1 MSYIEEKTMD
11 EKTELEESIEKER
24 TIGLKDREMDE
35 LKERVK
41 ELNCFYAISEIVN
54 DEDLSINEALQKIVE
69 TLPPSWQHEDI
80 ACARISVN
88 GDEFKTEN
96 YEDMEWKQQSVIEIE
111 GEIIGTLEVC
121 YLEERPE
128 MDEGPFLI
136 EERRLIN
143 AISELLGRFVE
154 ERRVREELSIKEDG
168 VKGKIEKQDWEVIIE
183 LLMKTDPRTLLR
195 MTRKM
200 VYHLYRHENEKINTL
215 LNNVCPISKD
225 SSIPEWCGIN
235 MPNPKQD
242 LDSLKKVQKDVFEIA
257 RESLEPREISNLF
270 HTWLKEDNARPLLLA
285 SQKKG
290 ISLVDIT
297 DELNRFFEKADA
309 ETYLA
314 PEDEMSIRSA
324 LIQRFFTDRLEY
336 INVAKRY
343 IEVKD
348 FVPLLKNVVGPA
360 QGTGKL
366 GGKTSGLFLA
376 KKILEKEMEI
386 DDKLA
391 NIKFP
396 KSWYLTSD
404 GILDLIHYNDL
415 DEVIHIKYLDPKE
428 IRQEQPF
435 LEQIMKN
442 AIFTS
447 EIVEGLKRIL
457 RDVGDKPII
466 VRSSSLLEDNYGAA
480 FSGKYKSLFL
490 SNTGDRET
498 QLNALMDAI
507 AEVYASTFGPDPIE
521 YRRERGM
528 LDFREEMGVLIQE
541 VVGKRV
547 GPYYMP
553 AYAGVAFSNNEFRWS
568 PRIKRDDGIVRL
580 VPGLGTRAVD
590 RVSNDYPILVS
601 PNRPELRVNTMIE
614 ERIKY
619 SPMFMDVINLES
631 GAIETVNAVDVF
643 RKYGHEY
650 PELDKIVSVYEDDNL
665 KQPTGIMLD
674 PKKDDLIITFEK
686 LFERGNF
693 LSLMKKILNTLER
706 EIGTPV
712 DVEFA
717 CDGDNLYVLQ
727 CRPQSQSQVIER
739 KPVPMDIKKNKKL
752 FSAHKYITTGHLD
765 NIKYIVYVKPE
776 AYGEIES
783 KDRMRKVARVV
794 SELNSELPNRRFILL
809 GPGRWGSRG
818 DIKLGV
824 PVKYR
829 DINNTSLLVEIAK
842 EKGDYLPELSF
853 GTHFFQDLV
862 EADIKYIPLYPDEP
876 NNIFN
881 EELLEI
887 PENKLKEVVP
897 KYEYL
902 EDVVKVI
909 DVEDI
914 SSGGTLSVVMD
925 GEANE
930 ALAYLRSPDH
940 WEWRMQM
947 VKKMAKKMD
956 STLYGV
962 KDLYLVGSTKEATA
976 GPRSDIDLI
985 VHFVGSQEQKDK
997 LENWFNTWDNKLVE
1011 ENRKRTGEEMDSI
1024 LDVHYVTDEDIENNS
1039 SWAAHINSRYR
1050 AATKIPLDQ

>member
-1 MSYIEEKTMD
+1 MD

>member
-1 MSYIEEKTMD
+1 MD
-11 EKTELEESIEKER
+11 ERTEQEDSIEKER
-24 TIGLKDREMDE
+24 SIGLKDKEMDE

-54 DEDLSINEALQKIVE
+54 DEDLSLDEALQMIVE
-69 TLPPSWQHEDI
+69 TLPHSWQHEDT
-80 ACARISVN
+80 ACAKISVN

-96 YEDMEWKQQSVIEIE
+96 YEDTEWKQQSVIEIE
-111 GEIIGTLEVC
+111 GKIIGSLEVC
-121 YLEERPE
+121 YLEKRPD

-154 ERRVREELSIKEDG
+154 ERRVREELSIKEKS
-168 VKGKIEKQDWEVIIE
+168 VKGKAGKQDWEVIIE

-200 VYHLYRHENEKINTL
+200 VYHLYRHENEKINAL

-225 SSIPEWCGIN
+225 SSVPEWCGIN

-242 LDSLKKVQKDVFEIA
+242 LDSLKKIQRDVFEIA
-257 RESLEPREISNLF
+257 RESLEPQEISELF
-270 HTWLKEDNARPLLLA
+270 HMWLKEDNARPLLLA

-290 ISLVDIT
+290 IPLVDIT
-297 DELNRFFEKADA
+297 DELNRFFEKADKKI
-309 ETYLA
+309 YLA
-314 PEDEMSIRSA
+314 PEDELSIRSA

-336 INVAKRY
+336 INVAKKY

-348 FVPLLKNVVGPA
+348 FVPLLKKVVGPA

-386 DDKLA
+386 DEELR
-391 NIKFP
+391 NIRFP

-404 GILDLIHYNDL
+404 TILDLIHYNDL

-442 AIFTS
+442 AVFTT

-457 RDVGDKPII
+457 RDIGDKPVI

-490 SNTGDRET
+490 SNTGDQET
-498 QLNALMDAI
+498 RLNALMDAI

-541 VVGKRV
+541 VVGKKV

-568 PRIKRDDGIVRL
+568 PRIKREDGIIRL

-590 RVSNDYPILVS
+590 RVSNDYPILIS

-619 SPMFMDVINLES
+619 SPIYMDAINLES
-631 GAIETVNAVDVF
+631 GAIETVDAIEIF
-643 RKYGHEY
+643 RRYGDQY
-650 PELDKIVSVYEDDNL
+650 PELDKIVSVYEDNNL
-665 KQPTGIMLD
+665 KQPTGVLLD
-674 PKKDDLIITFEK
+674 PKKDDLIITFDK
-686 LFERGNF
+686 LFERDSF
-693 LSLMKKILNTLER
+693 LPVMKKILNTLER

-776 AYGEIES
+776 AYGGIES

-794 SELNSELPNRRFILL
+794 SELNEELPSHKFILM

-876 NNIFN
+876 NNLFN
-881 EELLEI
+881 EELLDV
-887 PENKLKEVVP
+887 PENKLKKIVP
-897 KYEYL
+897 KYGDFE
-902 EDVVKVI
+902 EIVKVI

-962 KDLYLVGSTKEATA
+962 QALYLVGSTKEATA

-997 LENWFNTWDNKLVE
+997 LENWFNRWDNRLVE
-1011 ENRKRTGEEMDSI
+1011 ENKKRTGEEMDSI
-1024 LDVHYVTDEDIENNS
+1024 LDVHYVTDEDIESNS
-1039 SWAAHINSRYR
+1039 SWASHINSRYR
-1050 AATKIPLDQ
+1050 AATRITLDQ